1 MRPVKGKSITKIL
14 LCSTF
19 TFYRALYD
27 YIIVRIGFYGYLMIL
42 CKVIRDTLQ
51 SITYYL
57 GKYHVILFFAILP
70 TVFS

>member
-1 MRPVKGKSITKIL
+1 MRPVKGKSITKNL

-19 TFYRALYD
+19 AFYRALYD

-51 SITYYL
+51 SIT
-57 GKYHVILFFAILP
+57 
-70 TVFS
+70 